1 MSVFDKVKNVVII
14 NLKIN
19 YFSDTFL
26 LRVWRTFPQCQSSDN
41 TTNIKEGNDMQIL
54 LILNLIVPFV
64 MILVGTLLKRN
75 PQWDMKKQNGY
86 NTPTSRKSQ
95 AHWDYAQ
102 QIAPDIYISL
112 GKYLTVV
119 EVIISVI
126 LLLLRISVEYSIVI
140 GSCIG
145 GAFLLYG
152 FYHTDQKISE
162 KFADK

>member
-1 MSVFDKVKNVVII
+1 MQV
-14 NLKIN
+14 
-19 YFSDTFL
+19 L
-26 LRVWRTFPQCQSSDN
+26 LV
-41 TTNIKEGNDMQIL
+41 
-54 LILNLIVPFV
+54 LNLIVPFV
-64 MILVGTLLKRN
+64 MILVGACMKKY
-75 PQWDMKKQNGY
+75 PQSDMRKQNGY

-112 GKYLTVV
+112 GKYLIVV

-140 GSCIG
+140 GACIG

-152 FYHTDQKISE
+152 FYHTDKKICE